1 MEKNMEPGKEFKNK
15 NVVFVETLCEEEGAR
30 IPPPPKGRIYPV
42 LSKMSEETYS
52 SAYVVRKPKS
62 TIGRAPYCDIV
73 IDDMK
78 VSRNHAYILYE
89 NFQSPDEL
97 PRCILYDDNSRNGT
111 LVNDVRIKE
120 PRVLKN
126 GDRIVFGGYC
136 LWYYVRSELELRYDD
151 NLQGILKKHG
161 YKSIEAGVSPRLKV
175 EMAIVFPEETFTPKH
190 LRGVLEFISL
200 TGIRILTYD
209 IHQDLYKQIL
219 QTNRY
224 AKVHIH
230 LKEMGKEFV
239 LHCRISWLNF
249 NAHQQPPECV
259 VGLALE
265 KQPSQEEKEIILS
278 LSKVQEPADSVR
290 FKV

>member
-1 MEKNMEPGKEFKNK
+1 MEKNMEPDKEFKDK
-15 NVVFVETLCEEEGAR
+15 NVVFVETLFDEEGGK
-30 IPPPPKGRIYPV
+30 IPPPPKGRIFPV

-52 SAYVVRKPKS
+52 GAYVVRKPKS
-62 TIGRAPYCDIV
+62 TIGRAPYCDII

-111 LVNDVRIKE
+111 LVNNERIKE

-126 GDRIVFGGYC
+126 GDRILFGGYC
-136 LWYYVRSELELRYDD
+136 LWYYIRSELELRYDD

-161 YKSIEAGVSPRLKV
+161 YKPIDAGVSPRLKV
-175 EMAIVFPEETFTPKH
+175 EIEIVFPEETFTPKR
-190 LRGVLEFISL
+190 LRGILEYLSL
-200 TGIRILTYD
+200 TGIRVITYD

-224 AKVHIH
+224 AKVRIH
-230 LKEMGKEFV
+230 LKEMGKEFIF
-239 LHCRISWLNF
+239 HCRISWLNF
-249 NAHQQPPECV
+249 DAKQQPPSCV

-265 KQPSQEEKEIILS
+265 KQPSQEEKEIILA
-278 LSKVQEPADSVR
+278 LTKGQEPPTLGG
-290 FKV
+290 